1 MVDFSVFEYEYHSLS
16 RLCVCGVAPG
26 DRSQIKILYIY
37 TGRNLY
43 IYIYIP
49 YHIEQV
55 FNVGRILILFLNID
69 LTRLRTTVYWFTSTS
84 YS

>member
-43 IYIYIP
+43 IYIYI
-49 YHIEQV
+49 Y
-55 FNVGRILILFLNID
+55 RI
-69 LTRLRTTVYWFTSTS
+69 TSNR
-84 YS
+84 YSMLVES